1 MKQERIN
8 IRVSELEKEQ
18 IKKEAEKMQ
27 MSVSEYL
34 LYLFRKEP
42 KNQNLNTRILLY
54 ASYAHLCVEYTQ
66 SIRKLYAVYTH

>member
-1 MKQERIN
+1 MKQERIY

-18 IKKEAEKMQ
+18 IKKEADKMQ

-42 KNQNLNTRILLY
+42 KN
-54 ASYAHLCVEYTQ
+54 
-66 SIRKLYAVYTH
+66 

>member
-27 MSVSEYL
+27 MTISEYL

-42 KNQNLNTRILLY
+42 KN
-54 ASYAHLCVEYTQ
+54 
-66 SIRKLYAVYTH
+66 